1 MAKPIECIIEVDEWG
16 AKRLME
22 SLLHPKKDPVR
33 DKMIEDAKN
42 MRLEVR

>member
-22 SLLHPKKDPVR
+22 SLLHPKKDPARDRFIERVR
-33 DKMIEDAKN
+33 KMKFD
-42 MRLEVR
+42 VR